1 KINQADEELLE
12 IILDDVKSTLA
23 KTFLKN
29 APMYFVDS
37 LSNTGIP
44 QLKKA
49 LKETLLDMPKKEYN
63 IPFRLPIDHVFTVK
77 GQGAIVRGTIY
88 NGSVKEAQQLKL
100 LPANVD
106 VRVRQIQKHGKQAKI
121 AYEGQRAAINLGG
134 VSHKAISRGDVL
146 VEDDFF
152 TVSKR
157 IDISFQPLKSIQHLI
172 KQRQAIKLHIGTQEV
187 MGRIVFFDRNE
198 INQNET
204 EVVLCQIEVDEAIVA
219 AR

>member
-1 KINQADEELLE
+1 HLNILELLGINKGIVVITKINQADEELLE

-49 LKETLLDMPKKEYN
+49 LKETLLDMPKKESN

-106 VRVRQIQKHGKQAKI
+106 VRVRQIQKHGKQA
-121 AYEGQRAAINLGG
+121 
-134 VSHKAISRGDVL
+134 
-146 VEDDFF
+146 
-152 TVSKR
+152 
-157 IDISFQPLKSIQHLI
+157 
-172 KQRQAIKLHIGTQEV
+172 
-187 MGRIVFFDRNE
+187 
-198 INQNET
+198 
-204 EVVLCQIEVDEAIVA
+204 
-219 AR
+219 